1 MHGCIILLK
10 KSSQR
15 IESNFS
21 YSCSMYI
28 AQCILHSYNTRKG
41 KNVIRILSHLCPNI
55 PYHLVAICIDLFQP
69 PVTII
74 RIVLNMASRGKRL
87 YLPKTFYYVHF
98 NLVFLILGC
107 EFPQEWQGEWNVEGE
122 RDSSHI
128 SIEDFGTKGFCLK
141 EENDIYVIYNR

>member
-21 YSCSMYI
+21 LSCSMYI

-87 YLPKTFYYVHF
+87 CLQKTFYYVHF
-98 NLVFLILGC
+98 NLVFLDFRLWISPRMARRVERGRRARQLTH
-107 EFPQEWQGEWNVEGE
+107 FNRRFRYQGFLSQ
-122 RDSSHI
+122 RRKRHL
-128 SIEDFGTKGFCLK
+128 CHLQ
-141 EENDIYVIYNR
+141 